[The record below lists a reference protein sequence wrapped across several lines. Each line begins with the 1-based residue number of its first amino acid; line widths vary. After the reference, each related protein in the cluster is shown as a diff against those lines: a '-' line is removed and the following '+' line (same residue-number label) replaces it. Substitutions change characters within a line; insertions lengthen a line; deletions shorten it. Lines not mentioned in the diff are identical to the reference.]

1 MTEKECLAAGIAVSL
16 FAHFALLIAPRPP
29 EPEPSFTT
37 VVQMDMASPAVATS
51 REKGIGIAAASPRD
65 MDKAD
70 AADRKRQAFLRY
82 LDDIDEAVHARRLD
96 GGETGL
102 IGVAEYM
109 FTVRP
114 DGTFTDPVLRASSGS
129 PQLDAS
135 ARRAVLAASGKVRRP
150 AIIGTEPIPVY
161 TNTASADRATARQS
175 SRIARRGQGGV
186 DGVMPFSGALQRGC
200 FSLSLSLSLS
210 SFLRHHLFRFLHAP
224 LDAPVGHWRA
234 SWDLE
239 NILLFLT

>member
-82 LDDIDEAVHARRLD
+82 LDDIDEAVPGVWTAAKPGSSASPNICSPSGPTGRSPIPCSAHPQDRR
-96 GGETGL
+96 
-102 IGVAEYM
+102 
-109 FTVRP
+109 
-114 DGTFTDPVLRASSGS
+114 SST
-129 PQLDAS
+129 P
-135 ARRAVLAASGKVRRP
+135 RRAGPSSPPAAKSAAPPSSERNP
-150 AIIGTEPIPVY
+150 SPSFCTSN

-175 SRIARRGQGGV
+175 SGIARKGQGGV
-186 DGVMPFSGALQRGC
+186 TV
-200 FSLSLSLSLS
+200 
-210 SFLRHHLFRFLHAP
+210 
-224 LDAPVGHWRA
+224 
-234 SWDLE
+234 
-239 NILLFLT
+239 

>member
-96 GGETGL
+96 GGETVPSMRGMPCL
-102 IGVAEYM
+102 VAE
-109 FTVRP
+109 
-114 DGTFTDPVLRASSGS
+114 
-129 PQLDAS
+129 
-135 ARRAVLAASGKVRRP
+135 AR
-150 AIIGTEPIPVY
+150 
-161 TNTASADRATARQS
+161 
-175 SRIARRGQGGV
+175 
-186 DGVMPFSGALQRGC
+186 
-200 FSLSLSLSLS
+200 SLS
-210 SFLRHHLFRFLHAP
+210 FRVWLGRVRSPSKP
-224 LDAPVGHWRA
+224 LWTQA
-234 SWDLE
+234 
-239 NILLFLT
+239 

>member
-29 EPEPSFTT
+29 KPEPSFTT

-129 PQLDAS
+129 AQLDAS
-135 ARRAVLAASGKVRRP
+135 ARRAVLVGSEMCIRDRP
-150 AIIGTEPIPVY
+150 SSERNPSPSFCTSN

-175 SRIARRGQGGV
+175 SRIARGGW
-186 DGVMPFSGALQRGC
+186 G
-200 FSLSLSLSLS
+200 
-210 SFLRHHLFRFLHAP
+210 
-224 LDAPVGHWRA
+224 
-234 SWDLE
+234 
-239 NILLFLT
+239 

>member
-114 DGTFTDPVLRASSGS
+114 DGTFTDPVL
-129 PQLDAS
+129 
-135 ARRAVLAASGKVRRP
+135 
-150 AIIGTEPIPVY
+150 
-161 TNTASADRATARQS
+161 
-175 SRIARRGQGGV
+175 
-186 DGVMPFSGALQRGC
+186 
-200 FSLSLSLSLS
+200 LSLIHISEPT
-210 SFLRHHLFRFLHAP
+210 RH
-224 LDAPVGHWRA
+224 
-234 SWDLE
+234 
-239 NILLFLT
+239 

>member
-29 EPEPSFTT
+29 GPEPSFTT

-102 IGVAEYM
+102 CSPSGPTGRSPIPCSAHPQD
-109 FTVRP
+109 R
-114 DGTFTDPVLRASSGS
+114 RSST
-129 PQLDAS
+129 P
-135 ARRAVLAASGKVRRP
+135 RRAGPSSPPAAKCAAPPSSERNP
-150 AIIGTEPIPVY
+150 SPSFCTSN

-175 SRIARRGQGGV
+175 SGIARRGQGGV
-186 DGVMPFSGALQRGC
+186 DGVMPFSGALQRGGRP
-200 FSLSLSLSLS
+200 FPGPGTGGSRDESGLP
-210 SFLRHHLFRFLHAP
+210 RPFRTGLLGAP
-224 LDAPVGHWRA
+224 DNVTPATCPEWP
-234 SWDLE
+234 
-239 NILLFLT
+239 

>member
-82 LDDIDEAVHARRLD
+82 LDDIDEAVHARASGRRRNRAHRRCPNICSPS
-96 GGETGL
+96 GPTG
-102 IGVAEYM
+102 
-109 FTVRP
+109 R
-114 DGTFTDPVLRASSGS
+114 S
-129 PQLDAS
+129 PIPCSAHPQ
-135 ARRAVLAASGKVRRP
+135 ARRSSTPRRAGPSSPPAAKCAAPPSSERNP
-150 AIIGTEPIPVY
+150 SPSFCTSN

-175 SRIARRGQGGV
+175 SRIARKGQGGV
-186 DGVMPFSGALQRGC
+186 DGVMPFSGALQRGRPGPFPGPATGGC
-200 FSLSLSLSLS
+200 RDESGSAPSLPDGA
-210 SFLRHHLFRFLHAP
+210 FRST
-224 LDAPVGHWRA
+224 G
-234 SWDLE
+234 
-239 NILLFLT
+239 

>member
-102 IGVAEYM
+102 IGVH
-109 FTVRP
+109 RP
-114 DGTFTDPVLRASSGS
+114 ARRDVHRSRAPRILRLAAARRLGAPGRPRRQRQSAPPRHHRNGTHPRH
-129 PQLDAS
+129 S
-135 ARRAVLAASGKVRRP
+135 ARQIPIRP
-150 AIIGTEPIPVY
+150 PL
-161 TNTASADRATARQS
+161 
-175 SRIARRGQGGV
+175 IAPPPGNPAGSHGEGR
-186 DGVMPFSGALQRGC
+186 
-200 FSLSLSLSLS
+200 
-210 SFLRHHLFRFLHAP
+210 
-224 LDAPVGHWRA
+224 VG
-234 SWDLE
+234 
-239 NILLFLT
+239 LTV

>member
-1 MTEKECLAAGIAVSL
+1 MSRGAHDGIAVSL

-114 DGTFTDPVLRASSGS
+114 DGTFTDPVLILRLAAARRLGAPGRPRRQRQSAPPRHHRNGTH
-129 PQLDAS
+129 PRHS
-135 ARRAVLAASGKVRRP
+135 ARQIPIRPPLIAPPPGNPAGSHGEGRVGLAV
-150 AIIGTEPIPVY
+150 
-161 TNTASADRATARQS
+161 
-175 SRIARRGQGGV
+175 
-186 DGVMPFSGALQRGC
+186 
-200 FSLSLSLSLS
+200 
-210 SFLRHHLFRFLHAP
+210 
-224 LDAPVGHWRA
+224 
-234 SWDLE
+234 
-239 NILLFLT
+239 